1 MVGVTLSLYQEPGG
15 PEFGQSDC
23 SFRYNL
29 ELDYMS
35 VTFCIAQGLQYL
47 TLGTYSHALIR
58 TISGQDHTLTP
69 ENWDAIIPLFVQKVS
84 SAGRRML
91 HEATQPIQP
100 MNPPFTTSAGEM
112 EALTVQLLAS
122 FTNSPNWEDSI
133 SFKNEHHQTLAHL
146 AVLFRYTTLL
156 EKVAQWGINVDVQD
170 VNGFTAL
177 HCAYLCGDLR
187 AVQILQGYGADEDVQ
202 DSLGRRPSDMYFP
215 RENIPRENG
224 SPSSDRTADDW
235 EKVSEVSSSFDEC
248 SPISARKDQQRDAG
262 QSSTSSGIFPALV
275 SMPSPTYGILSSPEE
290 LTNRFSEFGL
300 SDSPTEMDQRS
311 SQFPNV
317 PVVQLCPSSSEALPP
332 AQAHQCGHS
341 YSSAPSPRP
350 TPRLSVSEAQP
361 PRGPE
366 VKSSQEA
373 IRSDNS
379 PSTSPPPP
387 TASVQMPMPRP
398 FQHDT
403 SGFQS
408 PSLADLRTA
417 HSSSSAASCHLSCT
431 GTKPGLKSQPVTRPS
446 SADPPKADPP
456 KTAMFSPPSGPPP
469 VTSGSGLTSVR
480 HYVSSDLKL
489 PPYDEGPKKFR
500 DDIKLPFNELLDELE
515 GSMGGPVK
523 LSPGT
528 EKQLYIP
535 SEQKSKKNIDLHEGS
550 RFCDLRPGDT

>member
-262 QSSTSSGIFPALV
+262 QSSTSSGIFPALI

-300 SDSPTEMDQRS
+300 SDSPTEMEQNRS
-311 SQFPNV
+311 SPQFLDV
-317 PVVQLCPSSSEALPP
+317 PVVESSLP
-332 AQAHQCGHS
+332 AKARQCGHS
-341 YSSAPSPRP
+341 YSPAPSSRP
-350 TPRLSVSEAQP
+350 TPRLSVSEARDQP
-361 PRGPE
+361 PGGPE
-366 VKSSQEA
+366 AKSRQGA
-373 IRSDNS
+373 IRSENS
-379 PSTSPPPP
+379 PSISPPLV
-387 TASVQMPMPRP
+387 TASVQMPTPCP
-398 FQHDT
+398 FQHDK
-403 SGFQS
+403 SG
-408 PSLADLRTA
+408 LNLRTA
-417 HSSSSAASCHLSCT
+417 HSSSSGASCHLINPCG
-431 GTKPGLKSQPVTRPS
+431 GTKAGLTGQPVTRPS
-446 SADPPKADPP
+446 SADPPK
-456 KTAMFSPPSGPPP
+456 TTQQFSPPSGPPP
-469 VTSGSGLTSVR
+469 HITGSSHTSVSP
-480 HYVSSDLKL
+480 YTSDLKL
-489 PPYDEGPKKFR
+489 PPYEDRPTKFS
-500 DDIKLPFNELLDELE
+500 DDIKLPLGELFDELE
-515 GSMGGPVK
+515 RSKAGPLKLSTEKGKQPYIAPEQKLKGGP
-523 LSPGT
+523 GD
-528 EKQLYIP
+528 EKV
-535 SEQKSKKNIDLHEGS
+535 SLHEGS